1 MKGYKFKMKIEK
13 VVNDKEKY
21 LNLLLEAD
29 PEEDVVKAY
38 LDKGDMFVGI
48 VDGKAVAEIVI
59 TKVKNDECELK
70 NIATLP
76 EARGNG
82 YAQKLIKYVFEEY
95 KGKYKKMIVGT
106 TENMI
111 PYYVLNGFTRYHHTV
126 KNFFVDNYKEPIY
139 DGDLHCIDM
148 YYYYKDLEK

>member
-1 MKGYKFKMKIEK
+1 MKIEK

-59 TKVKNDECELK
+59 TKVNNDECELK

>member
-1 MKGYKFKMKIEK
+1 MKIEK
-13 VVNDKEKY
+13 VIENKERY

-29 PEEDVVKAY
+29 PEEDVVKGY
-38 LDKGDMFVGI
+38 LDKGDMFVGT
-48 VDGKAVAEIVI
+48 VNSVPVAEIVI
-59 TKVKNDECELK
+59 TKVNSDECELK

-82 YAQKLIKYVFEEY
+82 YAQELIKYVFNEY
-95 KGKYKKMIVGT
+95 KGKYKKMIGGT

-139 DGDLHCIDM
+139 DGTLHCIDM